1 VKLHPRA
8 PAAPFGCMSFLPVN
22 VTDLPQC
29 ADWSSMGSGIRDI
42 MIGFGLVVFA
52 SAGIC
57 GALNLQKL
65 VHVRNADPVTGE
77 PHVHFARLPL
87 WWAGILLNTVSELV
101 NLAALGF
108 APATLVTPLGCIT
121 VAFNSVTSVVW
132 LGEPFLKRDMLGIL
146 VLVLGVA
153 CVVMSQVGAPV
164 QPITPDYLINNVLVS
179 PVFWAYIGFVVVALF
194 VLRVFVEKKYAT
206 RFSWVYLTESALV
219 GSISTVAARAFSSMT
234 MPGVAAASGTPSGC
248 PGQSRLVCNLAGPY
262 CWTTWSSL
270 VLLVLGASSSLV
282 LQNKAMMH
290 FGNSEVVPIYFC
302 LFTVGGVLGA
312 AMAYDELCWPWVL
325 LFVPGLGLCM
335 VGVFAI
341 TYRRQNRLA
350 AHQLSNAALQNGDGG
365 PDGEVDD
372 VRASN
377 MSHASAFDE
386 AESLLTLGGASM
398 SSTANIMALHKPPST
413 PTAESLLPGGGG
425 NSPRR

>member
-1 VKLHPRA
+1 MRGHVAGWCPCPANHAGLPHQQRVGQPRLLGA
-8 PAAPFGCMSFLPVN
+8 SRPARPPR
-22 VTDLPQC
+22 Q
-29 ADWSSMGSGIRDI
+29 
-42 MIGFGLVVFA
+42 GL
-52 SAGIC
+52 
-57 GALNLQKL
+57 
-65 VHVRNADPVTGE
+65 
-77 PHVHFARLPL
+77 
-87 WWAGILLNTVSELV
+87 
-101 NLAALGF
+101 
-108 APATLVTPLGCIT
+108 APAT
-121 VAFNSVTSVVW
+121 A
-132 LGEPFLKRDMLGIL
+132 
-146 VLVLGVA
+146 A
-153 CVVMSQVGAPV
+153 APAHAPSCRRCAT
-164 QPITPDYLINNVLVS
+164 Q
-179 PVFWAYIGFVVVALF
+179 AYIGFVVVALF